1 MVRESWKNMS
11 GYSGHTVRLKYR
23 QIKRKRPLLIEELT
37 GLVILGVLIIL
48 AFKRIGE
55 KKDEKFDKRKW

>member
-1 MVRESWKNMS
+1 MS